1 MELLDQVYLGN
12 SVRAYLTA
20 AGAVLAVLLVVKIA
34 VYVLVKRLSLLAQRT
49 KTSVDDTVIR
59 ILGATRFLLATIV
72 ALHLGA
78 QFLTLRSDVATWLRL
93 AAVLAFLLQV
103 GLWLSA
109 SVTATAVRMREKKI
123 ARGDTAGL
131 GIIAMMGLFGRIVV
145 WVVVVLLALD
155 NLGVNITAAVA
166 GLGIGGIAVAL
177 AAQNILG
184 DIFASVSIMLD
195 QPFVIGDT
203 IHVGDLVGTVEH
215 IGVKTTRVRSVNGE
229 QLVFSNG
236 DLLGSRIRN
245 YQRMAERR
253 VVLTLGVTYQTPIP
267 MLERLPALV
276 KEIVERQPQARFDR
290 AHLKAFGASSLDYE
304 VVYWITTPEYGVFMD
319 TQQRVDL
326 EVLRAFERLGVDF
339 AYPTQTHFSGSAA
352 PRAAAQG

>member
-20 AGAVLAVLLVVKIA
+20 AGAVLAVLLVVK
-34 VYVLVKRLSLLAQRT
+34 VVVHVLVKRLSLLAQRT

-78 QFLTLRSDVATWLRL
+78 QLLTLRADVATWLRL

-109 SVTATAVRMREKKI
+109 SVTATAVRMREKKMT
-123 ARGDTAGL
+123 RGDTAGL
-131 GIIAMMGLFGRIVV
+131 GVITMMGLFGRIVV

-215 IGVKTTRVRSVNGE
+215 IGVKTTRLRSVNGE

-253 VVLTLGVTYQTPIP
+253 VVLALGVTYQTPIAT
-267 MLERLPALV
+267 LERLPALV
-276 KEIVERQPQARFDR
+276 KEIIEREPQTRFDR
-290 AHLKAFGASSLDYE
+290 AHLKSFGASSLDYE
-304 VVYWITTPEYGVFMD
+304 VVYWIKTPDYGVFMD

-339 AYPTQTHFSGSAA
+339 AYPTQTHFSATTA

>member
-1 MELLDQVYLGN
+1 MEMLDQVYLGN

-20 AGAVLAVLLVVKIA
+20 AGTALAVLIA
-34 VYVLVKRLSLLAQRT
+34 VRLVIHVVVKRLGLLAKRT
-49 KTSVDDTVIR
+49 RTSVDDTVIR
-59 ILGATRFLLATIV
+59 ILGATRTLLAAIV
-72 ALHLGA
+72 AVEVGA
-78 QFLTLRSDVATWLRL
+78 QILALRPDVAGWLRL

-109 SVTATAVRMREKKI
+109 AVTATAVRMREKKM
-123 ARGDTAGL
+123 AAGDTAGL
-131 GIIAMMGLFGRIVV
+131 GIITMIGLFGRIVV
-145 WVVVVLLALD
+145 WVIVVLLALD

-195 QPFVIGDT
+195 QPFIIGDT

-215 IGVKTTRVRSVNGE
+215 IGVKTTRLRSVNGE

-236 DLLGSRIRN
+236 DLLTSRLRN

-253 VVLTLGVTYQTPIP
+253 VVFTAGVTYQTPVAT
-267 MLERLPALV
+267 LERIPQV
-276 KEIVERQPQARFDR
+276 VRQIIDQEPSARFDR
-290 AHLKAFGASSLDYE
+290 THLRGFGASSIDFE
-304 VVYWITTPEYGVFMD
+304 IVYWVKVPDYAVHMD
-319 TQQRVDL
+319 LLQRINL
-326 EVLRAFERLGVDF
+326 EILRQFERLGVDF
-339 AYPTQTHFSGSAA
+339 AYPTQTLFAGRPAA
-352 PRAAAQG
+352 RAEAQG